1 MRKLGV
7 IVCATMV
14 IASACELT
22 PDRVVPDDPQVV
34 RAQLDSMWA
43 RLTAAM
49 VAGDTAALA
58 NLYTDS
64 AYFAETGSA
73 TLRGRSAILA
83 ASASVFV
90 CCKYLE
96 SRQQIERMEVAGNRA
111 IQFGSYRDIIQPTG
125 QPPLFMYGRFDA
137 VLERDSIKG
146 WRVSRLVVIRDSMA
160 AR

>member
-1 MRKLGV
+1 MRKPGV
-7 IVCATMV
+7 IVFV
-14 IASACELT
+14 LIASACGAA
-22 PDRVVPDDPQVV
+22 PDRVLPDDPQVV

-49 VAGDTAALA
+49 VAGDTASLA
-58 NLYTDS
+58 NFYTDS
-64 AYFAETGSA
+64 AYFAETGSP

-83 ASASVFV
+83 ATASVFV

-96 SRQQIERMEVAGNRA
+96 SRQQIERMEVAGDRA

-125 QPPLFMYGRFDA
+125 NPPLFMYGRFDA

-146 WRVSRLVVIRDSMA
+146 WRISRLVVIRDSSVS
-160 AR
+160 R